1 MAERW
6 STELDDGRMCRVV
19 WSDASDG
26 DFEARSVSGHP
37 ADLAALEARRQAI
50 VAKPWSWLD
59 QVHGTVVKQV
69 DVPGEHAGDEGDGLW
84 TQASDCPLSVTT
96 ADCAPLVLVAA
107 QGCAVV
113 HAGWRGLLGGIVA
126 EAAEALAVAGPPRAA
141 LLGPCISPAAYE
153 FGTDDLAVI
162 ERRFGPAVVGRT
174 ASGTPALDLPAAVGA
189 ACVEAGWPEP
199 PRPSC
204 TSDTRWFSHRSR
216 VDRGR
221 QATVCWLE
229 SPS

>member
-1 MAERW
+1 MAERL
-6 STELDDGRMCRVV
+6 STELDDGRVCRIV
-19 WSDASDG
+19 WTDASDG
-26 DFEARSVSGHP
+26 DFEARETNGRP
-37 ADLAALEARRQAI
+37 ADLAALDARRQAI
-50 VAKPWSWLD
+50 VSRPWSWLD
-59 QVHGTVVKQV
+59 QVHGIEVKRV
-69 DVPGEHAGDEGDGLW
+69 DVAGEHAGQEGDGLW
-84 TQASDCPLSVTT
+84 TQVSDCPLSVTT

-126 EAAEALAVAGPPRAA
+126 EAAEALSVAGPARTA

-153 FGTDDLAVI
+153 FGADDLAVI
-162 ERRFGPAVVGRT
+162 EQRFGPTVAGRT
-174 ASGTPALDLPAAVGA
+174 ANGTAALDLPAAVGA
-189 ACVEAGWPEP
+189 ACVEAGWPAP

-204 TSDTRWFSHRSR
+204 TSDRRWFSHRSR

-229 SPS
+229 DPS